1 MINPS
6 PGCAAI
12 HMEHLKRLIADAIAL
27 HGNQADLNHID
38 VSGINDSSET
48 FMHFREFNGDISRWD
63 VSNATRMN
71 SKFEN
76 SKFSGDISK

>member
-12 HMEHLKRLIADAIAL
+12 HMEHLKSLIAEAIAL

-38 VSGINDSSET
+38 GSGIEDFSET
-48 FMHFREFNGDISRWD
+48 FLSF
-63 VSNATRMN
+63 
-71 SKFEN
+71 
-76 SKFSGDISK
+76 